1 MVIQYFKPH
10 GSTLRAHREPLKD
23 RIMLSA
29 YLELLL

>member
-10 GSTLRAHREPLKD
+10 GSTPRAHRELLKD